1 MGKIVN
7 TILRLWRSI
16 PASVKSLGLSVLLK
30 LINNKQEPEAPII
43 TTDNIEKPVTM
54 KKDKIAEDPLIE
66 LIADFEGCNL
76 KAYKDAVGKWTIGF
90 GNTYYL
96 DGRKVQEG
104 DEITYDEAVELLK
117 STVNTYKNSVIR
129 SINVKL
135 NTNQINALTS
145 FAYNLGVGYFKNSTL
160 FKVVN
165 ADPNDPKI
173 AEQFLKYRN
182 AGGRYLRGLLLRR
195 LSEAKLY
202 FS

>member
-43 TTDNIEKPVTM
+43 TTDNVEKPVTM

-160 FKVVN
+160 FKMVN

>member
-160 FKVVN
+160 FKMVN

>member
-43 TTDNIEKPVTM
+43 TTDNIEEPVTM

-160 FKVVN
+160 FKMVN